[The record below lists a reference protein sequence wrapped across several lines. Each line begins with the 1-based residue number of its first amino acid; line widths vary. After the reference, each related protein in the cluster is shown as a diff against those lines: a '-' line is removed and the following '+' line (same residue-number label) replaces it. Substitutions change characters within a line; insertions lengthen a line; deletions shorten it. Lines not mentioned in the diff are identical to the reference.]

1 MGCPEPLDS
10 RLVTILAACRRPAR
24 LAYWSA
30 AVLTHTATAL
40 GHARRRARSTKDY
53 R

>member
-10 RLVTILAACRRPAR
+10 RLVTILAACRRLAR

-30 AVLTHTATAL
+30 AVLTDTATAID
-40 GHARRRARSTKDY
+40 HARKRERSTKDY